1 MLTSIFSKSKPV
13 NYLLVAIF
21 MALFFVLHHFLSA
34 KTNFD
39 FKDFFLKTGLLFV
52 FLISMLLVDFISRKN
67 NLTKDNT
74 YVILLFGIFVTT
86 FPVSFLT
93 SEVLIANFFVLL
105 ALRRIISLKTK
116 KDIQKKILDAALW
129 IAIASCFYFWAI
141 LFIVVLYLAIAQYAG
156 TNFKNYIIPFVGMAA
171 VIMLANTYTLL
182 VQNAFYL
189 PLDWVKT
196 SGFDFGAYHQIQL
209 VLPLSFILAIL
220 IWSIVDF
227 NLDSKN
233 KSKKKKQTTTLIVI
247 IALVAIS
254 IVVLTPEKNSS
265 ELLFIAM
272 PFSILTANYFE
283 KKSDFF
289 FKEVLLWS
297 FLVLPFIILFL

>member
-1 MLTSIFSKSKPV
+1 MLTSFFSKSKPV

-34 KTNFD
+34 KTNFAFGD
-39 FKDFFLKTGLLFV
+39 FIFQIVMLVV

-67 NLTKDNT
+67 GLTKSNT
-74 YVILLFGIFVTT
+74 FKIFLFSLFVTT
-86 FPVSFLT
+86 FPVAFLT

-129 IAIASCFYFWAI
+129 IALASCIYFWSI
-141 LFIVVLYLAIAQYAG
+141 LFIVVLYIAITQYAG
-156 TNFKNYIIPFVGMAA
+156 TNFKNYLIPFVGMAA
-171 VIMLANTYTLL
+171 VIILANTYTLF

-196 SGFDFGAYHQIQL
+196 SEFDFRAYHQLKL
-209 VLPLSFILAIL
+209 VLPLSFALGILLWA
-220 IWSIVDF
+220 IVDF
-227 NLDSKN
+227 YLDKN
-233 KSKKKKQTTTLIVI
+233 NRSKKKKHTTNLIVI
-247 IALVAIS
+247 ILILAIS
-254 IVVLTPEKNSS
+254 IAAITADKNGS

-272 PFSILTANYFE
+272 PFSVLTANYFE
-283 KKSDFF
+283 KKRDFI
-289 FKEVLLWS
+289 FKEVILWS